1 MWKQSAAQQRILHV
15 LDALNTSAMLQD
27 SQNDWIRDPRP
38 LVQICVSWPDPQ
50 RATDRALRKA
60 CCTNLPK
67 VLHVSCFK
75 YQLHLS
81 SLASMNMIE
90 HGAPCEMMW
99 NDVKWCELCFMCF
112 IVSISISE
120 FPASARTHRDAG
132 LGAGS
137 AVEQCAALGQRIQRV
152 QTLFK
157 ACSTDSKQFQN
168 KYPKKEKYPKVSNFL
183 QPRTYSTPNL
193 IIPKLW

>member
-1 MWKQSAAQQRILHV
+1 
-15 LDALNTSAMLQD
+15 
-27 SQNDWIRDPRP
+27 
-38 LVQICVSWPDPQ
+38 
-50 RATDRALRKA
+50 
-60 CCTNLPK
+60 
-67 VLHVSCFK
+67 
-75 YQLHLS
+75 
-81 SLASMNMIE
+81 
-90 HGAPCEMMW
+90 
-99 NDVKWCELCFMCF
+99 MCF

-120 FPASARTHRDAG
+120 FPASAGTHRDAG

-193 IIPKLW
+193 IIPKL